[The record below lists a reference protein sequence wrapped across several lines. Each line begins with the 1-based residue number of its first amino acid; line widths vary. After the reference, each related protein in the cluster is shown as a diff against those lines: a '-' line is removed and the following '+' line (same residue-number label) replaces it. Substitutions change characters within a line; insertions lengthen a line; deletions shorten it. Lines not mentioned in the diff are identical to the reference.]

1 MTIFYEPLAKV
12 YKAAN
17 IADSIS
23 DFQGFINDL
32 IKTVEF
38 AEEANLTDPQR
49 TVQLF
54 VDLVGRHED
63 SFYHFVHSV
72 HAKGEGLFDNLMAW
86 IELFIN
92 FVRDGLPSS
101 VSLDFLLPVGGT
113 EREEVLAEVD
123 AIVEYHRK
131 LKLAHHERM
140 KKRLVKGD
148 DLDKDVD
155 AAFVAGVMQNLNL
168 DGVMSDVH
176 DVEAEESEDEADA
189 YSSSEEESVDAPEAD
204 EAPQQAGGP
213 GEPAVPV
220 RQGRKKDRVQI
231 DPPRLHH
238 IPQLVPVFVEL
249 VSRVS
254 CMFLP
259 REPSLIDSDRAR
271 TGSQRARRGPA
282 EKDWL
287 ADRRTLMIDGPC
299 RALPVDRF
307 LVVRKGSR
315 CLQMGFLF
323 PSRCSVEAVTDARF
337 TSLRCA
343 P

>member
-23 DFQGFINDL
+23 DFQGFVNDL
-32 IKTVEF
+32 IKTVEY

-54 VDLVGRHED
+54 VDLVARHED

-72 HAKGEGLFDNLMAW
+72 HSKGEGLFDNLMAW

-92 FVRDGLPSS
+92 FVRDGLPSP
-101 VSLDFLLPVGGT
+101 VSLDFLLPVEGK

-123 AIVEYHRK
+123 AIVDYHRK

-140 KKRLVKGD
+140 RKRLVKGD

-155 AAFVAGVMQNLNL
+155 AAFVSGVMQNLNL

-176 DVEAEESEDEADA
+176 DVEAEESDDEAEQ
-189 YSSSEEESVDAPEAD
+189 YSSSDDDDEDSSRASQTGTAPPP
-204 EAPQQAGGP
+204 APSNPSGAGGQSQ
-213 GEPAVPV
+213 GEPAHPTKNV
-220 RQGRKKDRVQI
+220 RKKDRVQI
-231 DPPRLHH
+231 DPPKLVH

-249 VSRVS
+249 VSSLALLSSLSQAS
-254 CMFLP
+254 CTDCGALETGP
-259 REPSLIDSDRAR
+259 QRTRRSPARKDRAPDGR
-271 TGSQRARRGPA
+271 TVLSQPA
-282 EKDWL
+282 S
-287 ADRRTLMIDGPC
+287 
-299 RALPVDRF
+299 LP
-307 LVVRKGSR
+307 LPLISMP
-315 CLQMGFLF
+315 LL
-323 PSRCSVEAVTDARF
+323 SI
-337 TSLRCA
+337 
-343 P
+343 